1 MKQKYTFLILLIFSI
16 LFTLKIQ
23 AQYTDFE
30 HDGLTRQYIY
40 YEPENL
46 NQQMPL
52 VFVMHGYTGD
62 ANSIRNYSQMN
73 DFADQYGFAVCY
85 PRGTVDGGGN
95 RFWNVG
101 YAFHPNETVDDVSY
115 LTQLAQYLQQS
126 NGLNPD
132 YTFATGMSNGGEMC
146 YMLACQAY
154 DTFKAVAPVA
164 GMILQDI
171 LDDCDAAPG
180 IPVFEIHGS
189 QDGVTPLA
197 GDPDNNDGWGSY
209 PSIADTIDYFVEKNG
224 CTTLIEGSVPN
235 TDTSDGSFI
244 VSEKY
249 INGVNENEVWY
260 YKVVGGG
267 HDWPGSGG
275 NMDIEAGEQ
284 AWLFFQNYIDNNVVV
299 LDLDAAVSVNVPETS
314 CGDTTITPSVS
325 LTNYGFNT
333 ITVAEMTWQINDG
346 DIQTINFNGTL
357 SQNQTQTFT
366 LDPIDL
372 TDGSYIFNASLIS
385 VNGVIDQ
392 NTQNNEAATSFDIGG
407 NEYLT
412 QQITLELLTDD
423 YAEET
428 SWEFREIGGAILDS
442 GSYNQSDDN
451 TTFIETFGVVQDNCY
466 EFEIFDSFGDG
477 ICCEFGEGFYTLTT
491 DSADVIID
499 GGEFSSSEITEISIG
514 EELSTGDAFLSSIS
528 LYPNPANNE
537 ITISIGDTN
546 DISSYRVYTTF
557 GQLLQEGTL
566 QKNKEV
572 ISVSRYTVG
581 IYFIVVKNTNTS
593 VESTLRFIKE

>member
-407 NEYLT
+407 NEYIT

-428 SWEFREIGGAILDS
+428 SWEFREIGGAVLDS

-499 GGEFSSSEITEISIG
+499 GGEFSISEITEISIG
-514 EELSTGDAFLSSIS
+514 EELSTGDAFLNTIA

-537 ITISIGDTN
+537 ITLSIGDTN

-581 IYFIVVKNTNTS
+581 FYFIVVKNTNTS